1 MNASICISI
10 ILASTA
16 LVGAEVAVM
25 DGRGDLAQPFAVV
38 FGADG
43 TLYGVEFE
51 KGNRVFAVS
60 PDRKTF
66 TIVAGVGG
74 KGGKALGDVAEGDGG
89 PAKKARFNGMHD
101 LAIAPDGT
109 LYIADTFNNRIRIL
123 KPGSGEDAGTW
134 TVDTFAGTGGK
145 GAFGGDGGPA
155 RNAKL
160 NRPHTVTLSPD
171 SSRLLVADLGNRRI
185 REIDLKTT
193 IIRTVAGSGR
203 RGSPRDGGT
212 AIREPLVDPRAAC
225 YGADGRTI
233 YIASRGGNALREV
246 TPDGQITTV
255 VNPDGTKGYANGT
268 GLVSKLNGPKHVSL
282 DPDGNVVI
290 ADDQNH
296 CIRLYQPKNQ
306 VVSLLAGI
314 PEISGKK
321 LGRGRLDTLLN
332 SPHGARYDADGTL
345 HVADSMNDRIVAFS
359 GK

>member
-193 IIRTVAGSGR
+193 II
-203 RGSPRDGGT
+203 
-212 AIREPLVDPRAAC
+212 
-225 YGADGRTI
+225 
-233 YIASRGGNALREV
+233 
-246 TPDGQITTV
+246 
-255 VNPDGTKGYANGT
+255 
-268 GLVSKLNGPKHVSL
+268 
-282 DPDGNVVI
+282 
-290 ADDQNH
+290 
-296 CIRLYQPKNQ
+296 
-306 VVSLLAGI
+306 
-314 PEISGKK
+314 
-321 LGRGRLDTLLN
+321 
-332 SPHGARYDADGTL
+332 
-345 HVADSMNDRIVAFS
+345 
-359 GK
+359 